1 MKDDTKE
8 IVSYVFVGGM
18 TTLVNYV
25 VYFILLKIHSHWL
38 IANSISWIF
47 AVLFAYYTNKRY
59 VFKSTNNIK
68 KEFKYNKIFN
78 EYFINAFKI
87 VGVEPVGIIV
97 EMNGSINEYEH
108 VDEIKPNLE
117 FIIKNPKY
125 FKPQIKVNTSLVS
138 LKEFEKLNYQMS
150 EIFDDIE
157 YYDEMYV
164 SAPDNKCA
172 IQDGVFKY
180 THKTVPV
187 IRFDYE
193 FSSSSEEEDLERFY
207 DKIEDVRYECKLSV
221 INNKKQ
227 NTKANITKCDC
238 IVDFITDEFL
248 ALKDK
253 TDVDKEKFEKELS
266 KKIEKRCGKI
276 PDFMKN

>member
-1 MKDDTKE
+1 MLGISSDTNGMGNVSGLKADYKYSKLVWKRIIILFISIFVLLIVYVSTPSVSEEQMRTLFYEYIQRTFKE
-8 IVSYVFVGGM
+8 EYKKFKIISDVDLTVPGNQYHRGYAGYGKTYSIEYVHKE
-18 TTLVNYV
+18 Y
-25 VYFILLKIHSHWL
+25 K
-38 IANSISWIF
+38 WIF
-47 AVLFAYYTNKRY
+47 IELCTNGNNIVCDNK
-59 VFKSTNNIK
+59 NNIK

-157 YYDEMYV
+157 YYDENDADISY
-164 SAPDNKCA
+164 SA
-172 IQDGVFKY
+172 
-180 THKTVPV
+180 
-187 IRFDYE
+187 
-193 FSSSSEEEDLERFY
+193 EDMI
-207 DKIEDVRYECKLSV
+207 KKLSGS
-221 INNKKQ
+221 N
-227 NTKANITKCDC
+227 
-238 IVDFITDEFL
+238 
-248 ALKDK
+248 
-253 TDVDKEKFEKELS
+253 
-266 KKIEKRCGKI
+266 
-276 PDFMKN
+276 

>member
-1 MKDDTKE
+1 MKRIIILFISIFVLLIVYVSTPSVSEEQMRTLFYEYIQRTFKE
-8 IVSYVFVGGM
+8 EYKKFKIISDVDLTVPGNQYHRGYAGYGKTYSIEYVHKE
-18 TTLVNYV
+18 Y
-25 VYFILLKIHSHWL
+25 K
-38 IANSISWIF
+38 WIF
-47 AVLFAYYTNKRY
+47 IELCTNGNNIVCDNK
-59 VFKSTNNIK
+59 NNIK

-157 YYDEMYV
+157 YYDENDADISY
-164 SAPDNKCA
+164 SAEDMIKKLFVPTIELNFSKES
-172 IQDGVFKY
+172 FESKY
-180 THKTVPV
+180 T
-187 IRFDYE
+187 
-193 FSSSSEEEDLERFY
+193 
-207 DKIEDVRYECKLSV
+207 
-221 INNKKQ
+221 
-227 NTKANITKCDC
+227 
-238 IVDFITDEFL
+238 FL
-248 ALKDK
+248 ISRLYKM
-253 TDVDKEKFEKELS
+253 LL
-266 KKIEKRCGKI
+266 
-276 PDFMKN
+276 

>member
-1 MKDDTKE
+1 MKRIIILFISIFVLL
-8 IVSYVFVGGM
+8 IVYVSTPSVSEEQM
-18 TTLVNYV
+18 RTL
-25 VYFILLKIHSHWL
+25 FCD
-38 IANSISWIF
+38 
-47 AVLFAYYTNKRY
+47 NK
-59 VFKSTNNIK
+59 NNIK

-157 YYDEMYV
+157 YYDENDADISY
-164 SAPDNKCA
+164 SA
-172 IQDGVFKY
+172 
-180 THKTVPV
+180 
-187 IRFDYE
+187 
-193 FSSSSEEEDLERFY
+193 EDMI
-207 DKIEDVRYECKLSV
+207 KKLSGS
-221 INNKKQ
+221 N
-227 NTKANITKCDC
+227 
-238 IVDFITDEFL
+238 
-248 ALKDK
+248 
-253 TDVDKEKFEKELS
+253 
-266 KKIEKRCGKI
+266 
-276 PDFMKN
+276 

>member
-1 MKDDTKE
+1 MNIFKE
-8 IVSYVFVGGM
+8 LSKKSIRNLRLYLMYLTVPGNQYHRGYAGYGKTYSIEYVHKE
-18 TTLVNYV
+18 Y
-25 VYFILLKIHSHWL
+25 K
-38 IANSISWIF
+38 WIF
-47 AVLFAYYTNKRY
+47 IELCTNGNNIVCDNK
-59 VFKSTNNIK
+59 NNIK

-157 YYDEMYV
+157 YYDENDADISY
-164 SAPDNKCA
+164 SA
-172 IQDGVFKY
+172 
-180 THKTVPV
+180 
-187 IRFDYE
+187 
-193 FSSSSEEEDLERFY
+193 EDMI
-207 DKIEDVRYECKLSV
+207 KKLSGS
-221 INNKKQ
+221 N
-227 NTKANITKCDC
+227 
-238 IVDFITDEFL
+238 
-248 ALKDK
+248 
-253 TDVDKEKFEKELS
+253 
-266 KKIEKRCGKI
+266 
-276 PDFMKN
+276 

>member
-1 MKDDTKE
+1 MIY
-8 IVSYVFVGGM
+8 IVIIYGIV
-18 TTLVNYV
+18 VN
-25 VYFILLKIHSHWL
+25 KK
-38 IANSISWIF
+38 
-47 AVLFAYYTNKRY
+47 NK
-59 VFKSTNNIK
+59 NNIK

-157 YYDEMYV
+157 YYDENDADISY
-164 SAPDNKCA
+164 SA
-172 IQDGVFKY
+172 
-180 THKTVPV
+180 
-187 IRFDYE
+187 
-193 FSSSSEEEDLERFY
+193 EDMI
-207 DKIEDVRYECKLSV
+207 KKLSGS
-221 INNKKQ
+221 N
-227 NTKANITKCDC
+227 
-238 IVDFITDEFL
+238 
-248 ALKDK
+248 
-253 TDVDKEKFEKELS
+253 
-266 KKIEKRCGKI
+266 
-276 PDFMKN
+276 

>member
-1 MKDDTKE
+1 MKRIIILFISIFVLLIVYVSTPSVSEEQMRTLFYEYIQRTFKE
-8 IVSYVFVGGM
+8 EYKKFKIISDVDLTVPGNQYHRGYAGYGKTYSIEYVHKE
-18 TTLVNYV
+18 Y
-25 VYFILLKIHSHWL
+25 K
-38 IANSISWIF
+38 WIF
-47 AVLFAYYTNKRY
+47 IELCTNGNNIVCDNK
-59 VFKSTNNIK
+59 NNIK

-157 YYDEMYV
+157 YYDENDADISY
-164 SAPDNKCA
+164 SAEDMIKKLSNKELFIKIKDQFVLFFIIFISICY
-172 IQDGVFKY
+172 F
-180 THKTVPV
+180 VPV
-187 IRFDYE
+187 GE
-193 FSSSSEEEDLERFY
+193 
-207 DKIEDVRYECKLSV
+207 
-221 INNKKQ
+221 N
-227 NTKANITKCDC
+227 
-238 IVDFITDEFL
+238 
-248 ALKDK
+248 
-253 TDVDKEKFEKELS
+253 EL
-266 KKIEKRCGKI
+266 
-276 PDFMKN
+276 

>member
-25 VYFILLKIHSHWL
+25 VYFLLLKIHSHWL

-157 YYDEMYV
+157 YYDENDADISY
-164 SAPDNKCA
+164 SA
-172 IQDGVFKY
+172 
-180 THKTVPV
+180 
-187 IRFDYE
+187 
-193 FSSSSEEEDLERFY
+193 EDMI
-207 DKIEDVRYECKLSV
+207 KKLSGS
-221 INNKKQ
+221 N
-227 NTKANITKCDC
+227 
-238 IVDFITDEFL
+238 
-248 ALKDK
+248 
-253 TDVDKEKFEKELS
+253 
-266 KKIEKRCGKI
+266 
-276 PDFMKN
+276 